1 MHYAGVGSRAVAT
14 IVDSIVMFVVFFA
27 IAAATGQTTE
37 EGFELTGVP
46 FFLATGVYFL
56 YYIALEALSGATLG
70 KRIVG
75 LRVVREDGG
84 GIGWR
89 ESVIRNLLRFVD
101 GLFLYLVGAVLV
113 WTSAKRQR
121 LGDRIAE
128 TVVVRGR
135 KASAGETSAQG

>member
-1 MHYAGVGSRAVAT
+1 MNYAGVGSRAVAT
-14 IVDSIVMFVVFFA
+14 IIDSIVLFAVFFA
-27 IAAATGQTTE
+27 IAAAAGQTTE
-37 EGFELTGVP
+37 EGFELTGAP
-46 FFLATGVYFL
+46 FVVATVVGFL
-56 YYIALEALSGATLG
+56 YYIGLEALSGATLG

-89 ESVIRNLLRFVD
+89 ESVIRNLLRLVD

-135 KASAGETSAQG
+135 KASAGETPAQA